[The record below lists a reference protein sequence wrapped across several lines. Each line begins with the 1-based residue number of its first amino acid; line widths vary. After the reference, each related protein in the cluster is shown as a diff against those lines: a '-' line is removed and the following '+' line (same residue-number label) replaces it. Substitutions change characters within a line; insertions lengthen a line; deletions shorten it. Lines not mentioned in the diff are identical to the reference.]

1 MSVMKLWN
9 RFQSIFCFH
18 CFLGRLQVPA
28 RHDPDA
34 SLESV
39 DLGDTDEGTMQNL
52 EAFLN
57 EGINIGNDALY
68 DVSPLPKD
76 EVPLHKSESS
86 AGLGDLLEVPIN
98 NLSIENDLS
107 PATDTVTPPLDA
119 NSSLSRADS
128 FYYTPDITTETLS
141 EVCLDWKKEICQI

>member
-1 MSVMKLWN
+1 
-9 RFQSIFCFH
+9 
-18 CFLGRLQVPA
+18 
-28 RHDPDA
+28 
-34 SLESV
+34 
-39 DLGDTDEGTMQNL
+39 MQNL

-57 EGINIGNDALY
+57 EGINSNDALY

-119 NSSLSRADS
+119 NSSLSCADS

-141 EVCLDWKKEICQI
+141 EVCLD

>member
-1 MSVMKLWN
+1 
-9 RFQSIFCFH
+9 
-18 CFLGRLQVPA
+18 
-28 RHDPDA
+28 
-34 SLESV
+34 
-39 DLGDTDEGTMQNL
+39 MQNL

-57 EGINIGNDALY
+57 EGINSNDALY

-119 NSSLSRADS
+119 NSSLSCADS
-128 FYYTPDITTETLS
+128 FYYTLDSTTETLS
-141 EVCLDWKKEICQI
+141 EVCLLRLKKEICEI

>member
-1 MSVMKLWN
+1 
-9 RFQSIFCFH
+9 
-18 CFLGRLQVPA
+18 
-28 RHDPDA
+28 
-34 SLESV
+34 
-39 DLGDTDEGTMQNL
+39 MQNL

-57 EGINIGNDALY
+57 EGINSNDALY

-119 NSSLSRADS
+119 NSSLSHADS

-141 EVCLDWKKEICQI
+141 EVCLD